1 MTQKIT
7 EKAFVIGF
15 GRFGRLLFDIIKH
28 DFCVNFFDESKVHK
42 IDGSYQELADGL
54 IDAKYIFLCVPIRN
68 MQNVIAKIAP
78 LLQSGAVII
87 DVCSVK
93 VKPCEW
99 MLEGLP
105 DFVDIIATHPMFGPD
120 SFNIDEYSNKNVG
133 SGIGISVKSNSKM
146 QVIMHSVRSLALT
159 NNSYDFIKSYFES
172 KSFKILEMTP
182 SEHDKAAAYTQGLTH
197 FLGRVLGGVDINH
210 ILHKF
215 NDNNCDIPVTKGFM
229 SLMEVREQTCNDS
242 MELFEDMMKF
252 NPYSQKML
260 DDIKISFDKF
270 IGLF

>member
-1 MTQKIT
+1 MAQKIT
-7 EKAFVIGF
+7 EKAFIVGF

-28 DFCVNFFDESKVHK
+28 DFCVNFFDENEVHK
-42 IDGSYQELADGL
+42 INGCYQELPDGL
-54 IDAKYIFLCVPIRN
+54 IYAKYIFLCVPIRN
-68 MQNVIAKIAP
+68 MQNVIAKISP
-78 LLQSGAVII
+78 FLQKGSVVI

-93 VKPCEW
+93 VKPCDW

-120 SFNIDEYSNKNVG
+120 SFNVDEYLNKNVD
-133 SGIGISVKSNSKM
+133 SDVDISIKSNSKV
-146 QVIMHSVRSLALT
+146 QVIMHSVRSLDSA

-172 KSFKILEMTP
+172 KSFKILKMSP
-182 SEHDKAAAYTQGLTH
+182 DEHDKSAAYTQGLTH

-210 ILHKF
+210 ILHKLDH
-215 NDNNCDIPVTKGFM
+215 NIYDIPVTKGFVR
-229 SLMEVREQTCNDS
+229 LMEVRVQTCNDS

-252 NPYSQKML
+252 NPYSQEML

-270 IGLF
+270 IKLF